1 MSLYQ
6 KLLRVQ
12 TQLKAPKNQYNIFG
26 KYYYRSC
33 EDITEAVKPLLAEEN
48 LVMTISDELTLIGDR
63 YYIKATV
70 TVIDGETGEKHEVH
84 GYAREAESKKG
95 MDESQI
101 TGVASSYARKYALNG
116 MFAIDDTKDSDATN
130 THGKNENNNGSNQN
144 KANKQT
150 ITAITSFIKR
160 DDKAKNIA
168 VSFLKTKGFSNFD
181 GLHELSQEEA
191 DKLLGKIKSV
201 VMGKTGG

>member
-1 MSLYQ
+1 MNLYQ

-33 EDITEAVKPLLAEEN
+33 EDITEAVKPLLAAEN
-48 LVMTISDELTLIGDR
+48 LVMTISDELVLIGER

-84 GYAREAESKKG
+84 AYAREAESKKG

-101 TGVASSYARKYALNG
+101 TGAASSYARKYALNG

-130 THGKNENNNGSNQN
+130 THENNNQN
-144 KANKQT
+144 IDKQT
-150 ITAITSFIKR
+150 IAAITSFIKR
-160 DDKAKNIA
+160 DENAKNIA
-168 VSFLKTKGFSNFD
+168 VSFLKTKGFNSFD
-181 GLHELSQEEA
+181 GLYKLSQAEIDE
-191 DKLLGKIKSV
+191 LLDKIKEV
-201 VMGKTGG
+201 V

>member
-12 TQLKAPKNQYNIFG
+12 TKLKAPKNQYNIFG

-33 EDITEAVKPLLAEEN
+33 EDITEAVKPLLAEEK
-48 LVMTISDELTLIGDR
+48 LIMTISDELTLIGER

-84 GYAREAESKKG
+84 AYAREAESKKG

-101 TGVASSYARKYALNG
+101 TGAASSYARKYALNG

-130 THGKNENNNGSNQN
+130 THEKNENNNQN
-144 KANKQT
+144 IDKQT
-150 ITAITSFIKR
+150 IAAITSFIKR

>member
-1 MSLYQ
+1 MNLYQ

-48 LVMTISDELTLIGDR
+48 LVMTISDELILIGDR
-63 YYIKATV
+63 YYVKATV

-84 GYAREAESKKG
+84 AYAREAESKKG

-101 TGVASSYARKYALNG
+101 TGAASSYARKYALNG

-130 THGKNENNNGSNQN
+130 THEKNENNNQN
-144 KANKQT
+144 IDKQT
-150 ITAITSFIKR
+150 IAAITSFIKR
-160 DDKAKNIA
+160 DEKAKNIA
-168 VSFLKTKGFSNFD
+168 VSFLKTKGFNSFD
-181 GLHELSQEEA
+181 GLYKLSQAEVDE
-191 DKLLGKIKSV
+191 LLDKIKEV
-201 VMGKTGG
+201 V

>member
-1 MSLYQ
+1 MNLYQ

-48 LVMTISDELTLIGDR
+48 LIMTISDELILIGDR
-63 YYIKATV
+63 YYVKATV

-84 GYAREAESKKG
+84 AYAREAESKKG

-101 TGVASSYARKYALNG
+101 TGAASSYARKYALNG

-130 THGKNENNNGSNQN
+130 THEKDENNNQN
-144 KANKQT
+144 IDKQT
-150 ITAITSFIKR
+150 IAAITSFVKR
-160 DDKAKNIA
+160 DEKAKNIA
-168 VSFLKTKGFSNFD
+168 VSFLKTKGFNSFD
-181 GLHELSQEEA
+181 GLYKLSQAEIDE
-191 DKLLGKIKSV
+191 LLDKIKEV
-201 VMGKTGG
+201 V

>member
-48 LVMTISDELTLIGDR
+48 LVMTISDELTLIGER

-84 GYAREAESKKG
+84 AYAREAESKKG

-101 TGVASSYARKYALNG
+101 TGAASSYARKYALNG

-130 THGKNENNNGSNQN
+130 THEKNENNNQN
-144 KANKQT
+144 IDKQT
-150 ITAITSFIKR
+150 IAAITSFIKR

-181 GLHELSQEEA
+181 GLYQLSQTEA
-191 DKLLGKIKSV
+191 DELLDKIKGAV
-201 VMGKTGG
+201 

>member
-1 MSLYQ
+1 MNLYQ

-48 LVMTISDELTLIGDR
+48 LVMTISDELILIGER
-63 YYIKATV
+63 YYVKATV

-84 GYAREAESKKG
+84 AYAREAESKKG

-101 TGVASSYARKYALNG
+101 TGAASSYARKYALNG

-130 THGKNENNNGSNQN
+130 THEKNENNNQN
-144 KANKQT
+144 IDKQT
-150 ITAITSFIKR
+150 IAAITSFIKR
-160 DDKAKNIA
+160 DEKAKDIA
-168 VSFLKTKGFSNFD
+168 VSFLKTKGFNSFD
-181 GLHELSQEEA
+181 GLYKLSQTEA
-191 DKLLGKIKSV
+191 DELLDKIKGAV
-201 VMGKTGG
+201 

>member
-1 MSLYQ
+1 MNLYQ

-48 LVMTISDELTLIGDR
+48 LVMTISDELILIGER
-63 YYIKATV
+63 YYVKATV

-84 GYAREAESKKG
+84 AYAREAESKKG

-101 TGVASSYARKYALNG
+101 TGAASSYARKYALNG

-130 THGKNENNNGSNQN
+130 THEKNENNNQN
-144 KANKQT
+144 IDKQT
-150 ITAITSFIKR
+150 IAAITSFIKR
-160 DDKAKNIA
+160 DEKAKNIA
-168 VSFLKTKGFSNFD
+168 VSFLKTKGFNSFD
-181 GLHELSQEEA
+181 GLYKLSQAEVDE
-191 DKLLGKIKSV
+191 LLDKIKEV
-201 VMGKTGG
+201 V

>member
-12 TQLKAPKNQYNIFG
+12 TKLKAPKNQYNIFG

-33 EDITEAVKPLLAEEN
+33 EDITEAVKPLLAEEK
-48 LVMTISDELTLIGDR
+48 LIMTISDELTLIGER

-84 GYAREAESKKG
+84 AYAREAESKKG

-101 TGVASSYARKYALNG
+101 TGAASSYARKYALNG

-130 THGKNENNNGSNQN
+130 THGKNENNNQN
-144 KANKQT
+144 IDKQT
-150 ITAITSFIKR
+150 IAAITSFIKR

>member
-1 MSLYQ
+1 MNLYQ

-48 LVMTISDELTLIGDR
+48 LVMTISDELILIGER
-63 YYIKATV
+63 YYVKATV

-84 GYAREAESKKG
+84 AYAREAESKKG

-101 TGVASSYARKYALNG
+101 TGAASSYARKYALNG

-130 THGKNENNNGSNQN
+130 THENNNQN
-144 KANKQT
+144 IDKQT
-150 ITAITSFIKR
+150 IAAITSFIKR

-168 VSFLKTKGFSNFD
+168 VSFLKTKGFNNFD
-181 GLHELSQEEA
+181 GLYKLSQAEVDE
-191 DKLLGKIKSV
+191 LLDKIKEV
-201 VMGKTGG
+201 V